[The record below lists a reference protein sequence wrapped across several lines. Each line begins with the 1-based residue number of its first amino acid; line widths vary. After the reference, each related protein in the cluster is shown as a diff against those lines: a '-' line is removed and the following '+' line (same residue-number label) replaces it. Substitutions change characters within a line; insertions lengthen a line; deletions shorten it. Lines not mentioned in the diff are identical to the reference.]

1 MPSRIP
7 KRGGFYVF
15 LGRAFARKGKNYQY
29 SVDSFI
35 FHFFPILQL
44 RKTKVEKKYKLWLA
58 DENSVEVS
66 QDRLSVPT
74 ITAEVQNFIGS
85 ELNSTL

>member
-1 MPSRIP
+1 MFFQ
-7 KRGGFYVF
+7 GG
-15 LGRAFARKGKNYQY
+15 LFARKGKNYYKY

-66 QDRLSVPT
+66 QDRLSVPR